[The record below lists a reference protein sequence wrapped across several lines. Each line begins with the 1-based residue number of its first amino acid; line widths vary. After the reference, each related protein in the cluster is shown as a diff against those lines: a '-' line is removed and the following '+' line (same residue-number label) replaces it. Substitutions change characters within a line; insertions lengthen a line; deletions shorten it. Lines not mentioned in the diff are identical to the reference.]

1 MAKRSEVIL
10 RAEVE
15 DLGHAGDVVEVA
27 PGYARN
33 YLLPRGLAYIA
44 TEANKQRV
52 AQEKKRYEEKLEQE
66 RAEALALATK
76 LEGIVLEF
84 RAMAGEE
91 GQLYGSVAVAD
102 IADRLEGLGFEVDRS
117 QIKLDHP
124 IKALGEY
131 EVPLRLHPR
140 VTQPIGVRVER
151 EEGCAVP
158 HDGVAP
164 PRMHSGC
171 GSRRSRRRSS
181 RPRDAPRPSKRC
193 AQSCAASAR
202 RRPPSGRSTCSRSRM
217 NWPA

>member
-33 YLLPRGLAYIA
+33 YLLPRGLAYLA

-52 AQEKKRYEEKLEQE
+52 AREKKRYEEKLEQE

-91 GQLYGSVAVAD
+91 GQLYGSVSVAD
-102 IADRLEGLGFEVDRS
+102 IADRLEVLGFEVDRS
-117 QIKLDHP
+117 QIKLDQP

-151 EEGCAVP
+151 EEG
-158 HDGVAP
+158 
-164 PRMHSGC
+164 
-171 GSRRSRRRSS
+171 
-181 RPRDAPRPSKRC
+181 
-193 AQSCAASAR
+193 
-202 RRPPSGRSTCSRSRM
+202 
-217 NWPA
+217 